1 MPAFAATAARYIA
14 AHAKQYEPAD
24 PYYEIITDEAG
35 HQKRRKRDIPA
46 GLSKRDAK
54 ALRKIR
60 RRAHYL
66 DKGINLCGFRVGWT
80 FFIGIIPMVGDVT
93 DAALN
98 YVLVVKPARKLDL
111 PTTITSQMMFNNA
124 ISAGVGLVPLVGDIG
139 LAVWKANWRNANL
152 LEEFL
157 AQRGAENLAVAAQG
171 QAVVDADVVY
181 QALALDADGILGNV
195 DVVPAHPAAGK
206 PGKKKRGWN
215 PFASHE
221 DAEADADVADTNKAQ
236 QEQVATAVKPA
247 STAAAPRR

>member
-171 QAVVDADVVY
+171 VSS
-181 QALALDADGILGNV
+181 LDADGILGNV